1 MKSKLLKHTNGIL
14 LWTLGLSMG
23 LAVDEVTLPGAG
35 SIKRE
40 GNKVS
45 AEIMDCSVR
54 ASTTGPEFLVINPGV
69 GMLSRNKEGTLVGC
83 VEGLVMASL
92 KRTES
97 NVYIATSTKKA
108 GWKGKQINSFEDMV
122 KPTDGSVVVNMN
134 TTRGKGEDIVHLEI
148 ARSAGTPGV
157 FQNALTVL
165 LSSDPDGLVSV
176 FLVHD
181 KGVALTVPKKLTPRD
196 PIGKHYRYGYEK

>member
-1 MKSKLLKHTNGIL
+1 MKSKFLRHTNCIL

-23 LAVDEVTLPGAG
+23 LAVDEVTLPGVG

-40 GNKVS
+40 GGNIS
-45 AEIMDCSVR
+45 AEIMDSSVR
-54 ASTTGPEFLVINPGV
+54 ASTTGPELLVINPGV
-69 GMLSRNKEGTLVGC
+69 GMLSRNKEGTVVGC

-97 NVYIATSTKKA
+97 SVYIATSTKKV
-108 GWKGKQINSFEDMV
+108 GWKGKQTNSFEDMV
-122 KPTDGSVVVNMN
+122 KPTDSSVVVNMK
-134 TTRGKGEDIVHLEI
+134 TTREKGEDIVQLEI

-157 FQNALTVL
+157 FRNALTVL
-165 LSSDPDGLVSV
+165 LGSDPDGLVSV

-181 KGVALTVPKKLTPRD
+181 KGVFIVSPNKLTPRD
-196 PIGKHYRYGYEK
+196 PIGKRFSYGYEE